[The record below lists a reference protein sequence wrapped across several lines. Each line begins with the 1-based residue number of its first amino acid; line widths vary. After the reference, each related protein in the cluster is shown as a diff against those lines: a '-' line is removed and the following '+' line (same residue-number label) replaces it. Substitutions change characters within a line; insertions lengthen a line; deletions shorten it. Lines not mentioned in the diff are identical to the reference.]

1 MSVTENP
8 MSLLSFD
15 QNPSVEGFPN
25 FKGYVTPS
33 NMPISLPSAIPT
45 SFQSVPTSLPTSSSR
60 ALFSPPSYRDSN
72 LYGGKQVSSNVAL
85 AGLPIIHI
93 LNQQALPRSQ
103 WVGSGN
109 TIPQIPG
116 PEPEGLTV
124 HKVLM
129 IIAIIIV
136 ILIVIW
142 VVSLFFKDAK
152 RGQKATTGG
161 SKIQKPASSTT
172 PLTSL
177 TKVEP
182 EPSPPKPVGA
192 FSRLLRPTV
201 QTGTTTASVGSSTTQ
216 STVNGVTTE
225 VKDEIETF
233 TSEAG
238 NLLRTGAS
246 DGSKMLGMINADGTA
261 FLAAGT
267 SDASQLLSTITAD
280 SNALLSAGASDASQ
294 LLSAMTADASTLL
307 TTATALSKDIGS
319 TNIVTDV
326 TQLVNNVKSG
336 NASSIT
342 SSATNVLGDL
352 SKISTQLATGSKAA
366 TTNSTPPSSSS

>member
-8 MSLLSFD
+8 TSLLSFD
-15 QNPSVEGFPN
+15 QTPSFEGVPN

-33 NMPISLPSAIPT
+33 SMPISLPSAIPT
-45 SFQSVPTSLPTSSSR
+45 SFQPVPTSLPTSSR
-60 ALFSPPSYRDSN
+60 ALMFPPSYRDSN
-72 LYGGKQVSSNVAL
+72 LYGGKQLSSNASL

-103 WVGSGN
+103 WVGSGD
-109 TIPQIPG
+109 TVPQIPG
-116 PEPEGLTV
+116 QTPEGITV

-142 VVSLFFKDAK
+142 VVSLFFKDSK
-152 RGQKATTGG
+152 RGQKAITGG

-172 PLTSL
+172 PLPAPK
-177 TKVEP
+177 KVEP
-182 EPSPPKPVGA
+182 EPSPSKPVGA
-192 FSRLLRPTV
+192 FSRLLRPTA
-201 QTGTTTASVGSSTTQ
+201 QTGTTTASVGASTLR
-216 STVNGVTTE
+216 SNLNRFADE
-225 VKDEIETF
+225 AKDEIESL

-238 NLLRTGAS
+238 SLIRTGAS
-246 DGSKMLGMINADGTA
+246 D
-261 FLAAGT
+261 
-267 SDASQLLSTITAD
+267 ASQILRTLDTEG
-280 SNALLSAGASDASQ
+280 NALLTTGFSEGGQVWSTMAADANTLLTTGASDASQ
-294 LLSAMTADASTLL
+294 LLSTVTADANTLL

-319 TNIVTDV
+319 TNIVSDV

-336 NASSIT
+336 NTSSIT

-352 SKISTQLATGSKAA
+352 SKISTQLAATSKAGTSKA
-366 TTNSTPPSSSS
+366 PTSKSS